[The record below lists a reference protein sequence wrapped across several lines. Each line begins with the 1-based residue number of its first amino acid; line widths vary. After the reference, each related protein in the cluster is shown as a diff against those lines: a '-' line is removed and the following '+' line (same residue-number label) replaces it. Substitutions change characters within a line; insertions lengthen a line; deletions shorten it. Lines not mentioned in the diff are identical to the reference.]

1 MVTRGKVVAFR
12 ITKHDLEKIDAV
24 KTHFKNWKLSRS
36 QAIRLLI
43 KIGCEYARYATNGDL
58 IRAKMAVSRRTKKKT
73 QEKPL

>member
-24 KTHFKNWKLSRS
+24 KSYFKNWKLSRS

-43 KIGCEYARYATNGDL
+43 KVGCEQALYATNGDL
-58 IRAKMAVSRRTKKKT
+58 VDAKFAVTRRTKKP
-73 QEKPL
+73 QEKRA